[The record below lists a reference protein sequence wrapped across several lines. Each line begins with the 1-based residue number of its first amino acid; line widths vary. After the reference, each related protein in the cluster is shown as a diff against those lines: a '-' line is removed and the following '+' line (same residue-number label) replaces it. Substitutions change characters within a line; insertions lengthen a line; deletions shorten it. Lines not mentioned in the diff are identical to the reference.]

1 MESTTSPN
9 WIGVEGC
16 GRRAPLES
24 AGGGQIAA
32 RPSWWVGLGC
42 REGEEASGAGRLPK
56 ETTSEPRREDTR
68 RLFLLE
74 EIWVGFG
81 RTMLWG
87 ERRREVLHLHAS
99 NRVFICRVGSGAR
112 VSVDAAG
119 IRRGRSRWWPPWP
132 CGRGYAVFCSS
143 GGVSMRPGPGAT
155 GQPRPAGDMDQDRLV
170 DKNIF
175 SFSEN

>member
-42 REGEEASGAGRLPK
+42 REASEGDDEGAETGRY
-56 ETTSEPRREDTR
+56 ETFIFVRGN
-68 RLFLLE
+68 LGWL
-74 EIWVGFG
+74 
-81 RTMLWG
+81 RTDYDYGG
-87 ERRREVLHLHAS
+87 ERRRFCTCTLPA
-99 NRVFICRVGSGAR
+99 
-112 VSVDAAG
+112 VSVSAWWGCGPACQWRRQVSDVEGAG
-119 IRRGRSRWWPPWP
+119 GGGGRRGRVVVDMQMR
-132 CGRGYAVFCSS
+132 VS
-143 GGVSMRPGPGAT
+143 GGVSMRSGPGAT
-155 GQPRPAGDMDQDRLV
+155 GQPRPASDMDLDRLV

-175 SFSEN
+175 FLFRK